1 MIPQKFLF
9 STVAVLSILIST
21 ACFAQVSFSDGG
33 LSGQWYNP
41 SRAGEGLFLEVV
53 RTDSGQQ
60 ISIAWFK
67 GMAKELGSDG
77 LYLEERE
84 MDPPPGCRLRMHQ
97 MKSDEGAK
105 LFGDHSVDAVF
116 IDALHSYEGVAAD
129 INAW

>member
-1 MIPQKFLF
+1 MSDSFKEAA
-9 STVAVLSILIST
+9 SNAT
-21 ACFAQVSFSDGG
+21 A
-33 LSGQWYNP
+33 
-41 SRAGEGLFLEVV
+41 EE
-53 RTDSGQQ
+53 